1 MGNYFIS
8 LLDMVIV
15 IGAPSPPLTIVIP
28 YGRRIQFVVCARFRK
43 RGSDLGYEDMIKY
56 AIKELK
62 TNHGG
67 IVTASELF
75 QPVCTPRYTLPLS
88 KKNYVT
94 AIDSFCL
101 FQPQKPQKETCA
113 CGVCFV
119 DCTFEFVMLTLGN
132 RICLINEIQQ
142 FAM

>member
-15 IGAPSPPLTIVIP
+15 IGALSPPLTIVIP
-28 YGRRIQFVVCARFRK
+28 SGNETQFVVCARFRK
-43 RGSDLGYEDMIKY
+43 RGSDLGYEDVIKY

-67 IVTASELF
+67 IVTASECF
-75 QPVCTPRYTLPLS
+75 QPVCPPGYTLPLS

-94 AIDSFCL
+94 AIDSFFSVSDLDCVEREMCL
-101 FQPQKPQKETCA
+101 
-113 CGVCFV
+113 
-119 DCTFEFVMLTLGN
+119 
-132 RICLINEIQQ
+132 
-142 FAM
+142 

>member
-15 IGAPSPPLTIVIP
+15 IGALSPPLTIVIP
-28 YGRRIQFVVCARFRK
+28 NGHGIQFVVCARLRK

-67 IVTASELF
+67 IVTASECF
-75 QPVCTPRYTLPLS
+75 QPVCSPLCTLALS
-88 KKNYVT
+88 EKNYET
-94 AIDSFCL
+94 AIDSL
-101 FQPQKPQKETCA
+101 FFLRLGLRRKKDVP
-113 CGVCFV
+113 V
-119 DCTFEFVMLTLGN
+119 EFVCNWNLSCT
-132 RICLINEIQQ
+132 Q
-142 FAM
+142 

>member
-28 YGRRIQFVVCARFRK
+28 NGHRIQFVVCARFRK
-43 RGSDLGYEDMIKY
+43 KGSDLGYEDMIKY

-67 IVTASELF
+67 IVTASERF
-75 QPVCTPRYTLPLS
+75 QPVRPLCYILPLS
-88 KKNYVT
+88 RKKSKLRMTPYSVSHLDGIERDT
-94 AIDSFCL
+94 A
-101 FQPQKPQKETCA
+101 
-113 CGVCFV
+113 
-119 DCTFEFVMLTLGN
+119 LGSVW
-132 RICLINEIQQ
+132 EV
-142 FAM
+142 

>member
-8 LLDMVIV
+8 LPDMVIV
-15 IGAPSPPLTIVIP
+15 IGTLSSPLAIVIP
-28 YGRRIQFVVCARFRK
+28 NGHRIQFVVCARFRK

-67 IVTASELF
+67 IVTASERF
-75 QPVCTPRYTLPLS
+75 QPVCTPGYTLPLS

-94 AIDSFCL
+94 AIDSF
-101 FQPQKPQKETCA
+101 F
-113 CGVCFV
+113 CFTLELRRKRHV
-119 DCTFEFVMLTLGN
+119 PVELVLGIVNMNFSCSQLEFVELMN
-132 RICLINEIQQ
+132 
-142 FAM
+142 